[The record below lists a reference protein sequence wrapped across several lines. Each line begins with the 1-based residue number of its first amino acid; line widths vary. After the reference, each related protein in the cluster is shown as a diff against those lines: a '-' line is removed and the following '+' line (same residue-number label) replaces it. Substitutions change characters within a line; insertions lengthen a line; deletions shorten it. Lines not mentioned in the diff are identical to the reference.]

1 MYIHEHGTSSSIHDN
16 SNGKNQSKSNLFKLK
31 YIKLYIAWMQERY
44 FNYKN
49 FTFS

>member
-1 MYIHEHGTSSSIHDN
+1 MYIHKHSTSSFIHDN
-16 SNGKNQSKSNLFKLK
+16 SNGKNQSKSKLFKHK
-31 YIKLYIAWMQERY
+31 HIKLYVTWMQGRY